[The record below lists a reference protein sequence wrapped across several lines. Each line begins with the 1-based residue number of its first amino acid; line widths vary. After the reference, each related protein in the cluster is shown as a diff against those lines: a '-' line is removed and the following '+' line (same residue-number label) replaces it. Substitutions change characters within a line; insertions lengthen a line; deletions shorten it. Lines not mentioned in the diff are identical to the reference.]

1 MTGGW
6 TAVVVCCWAGTAGAR
21 ASATPAAHRKRAIIG
36 ISAERGSFSPRYAD
50 TRARVYGAPSA
61 RRPESQHATPVGAQH
76 AEERA
81 ERPACAEAAGGVA
94 RRQRHGGKGGDGC
107 ARAQSPAPPPPR
119 APPPP
124 TPGP

>member
-6 TAVVVCCWAGTAGAR
+6 AAAVVCCWAGTAGAR

-94 RRQRHGGKGGDGC
+94 RRQRHGGDRWRG
-107 ARAQSPAPPPPR
+107 ARRGQEPA
-119 APPPP
+119 AAL
-124 TPGP
+124 